1 MKVLIDTNIILD
13 VLLKRAPFATDSYTV
28 LKYCE
33 QSVVEGYIASFA
45 VTDIYYFISK
55 NLGTEKARQGIE
67 ALLSIVKLVGIS
79 KKDVEDALRNPA
91 INDLEDALQLQCA
104 KKIKAEW
111 LITRDD
117 KLKKLVSRA
126 ITPFD
131 FVHKIFKP

>member
-1 MKVLIDTNIILD
+1 MKVLIDTNVILD
-13 VLLKRAPFATDSYTV
+13 VLLKRAPFDTDSYTV

-33 QSVVEGYIASFA
+33 QNVVEGYISSFA

-55 NLGTEKARQGIE
+55 NLGNEKARQGIE
-67 ALLSIVKLVGIS
+67 ALLSIVKLVGIT

-91 INDLEDALQLQCA
+91 IKDLEDALQLQCA

-117 KLKKLVSRA
+117 KFKKLISKA

-131 FVHKIFKP
+131 FVHTIIKP